1 MEFINLYRQY
11 KEVEKEV
18 NEGIHDV
25 LSSQSFI
32 QGRQVFELER
42 KLSEFVGRKHTISC
56 SSGTD
61 ALVIPLMAY
70 KLESR
75 DAIFCP
81 SFTFFATAESIS
93 LAGGTPIFIDSDRD
107 NYNMDLDYLEESIK
121 RIKKE
126 GKLNPRGI
134 ISVDIF
140 GLPCDYDRLESI
152 AKEYNLFL
160 IEDAAQSFGA
170 SYKGKRAC
178 SFGDVAATSFF
189 PAKPLGCYG
198 DGGAIFTD
206 DDDLAEKM
214 RSIRVHGQ
222 GNDKYTNIRIGMN
235 GRLDT
240 LQAVVLL
247 AKLKVFEKELVSRD
261 IIAKRYTEKLKNY
274 FETPDIPYGYKSAWA
289 QYTIEP
295 KDSESRERI
304 IKNASNK
311 GIPLMIYYKTP
322 LHLQEA
328 YRSLNYKKGSLPI
341 CEEICNKVFS
351 IPMHPYLSDNEI
363 EDVVKAL
370 LESL

>member
-1 MEFINLYRQY
+1 MEFINLSRQY
-11 KEVEKEV
+11 KEIEKEV
-18 NEGIHDV
+18 NLGIKDV

-32 QGRQVFELER
+32 QGNQVFELER
-42 KLSEFVGRKHTISC
+42 KLSQFVGRKHTISC

-70 KLESR
+70 ELKSN

-93 LAGGTPIFIDSDRD
+93 LAGGTPVFIDSDRH
-107 NYNMDLDYLEESIK
+107 NYNMDLNFLEESIK
-121 RIKKE
+121 RIKGE

-140 GLPCDYDRLESI
+140 GLPCDYDRLESL
-152 AKEYNLFL
+152 AKEHNLFL

-170 SYKGKRAC
+170 SYNGKRAC

-222 GNDKYTNIRIGMN
+222 GEDKYTNVRIGMN

-247 AKLKVFEKELVSRD
+247 AKLKVFEKELESRD
-261 IIAKRYTEKLKNY
+261 IIAKKYTERLKND
-274 FETPDIPYGYKSAWA
+274 FITPDVPFGYKSAWA
-289 QYTIEP
+289 QYTIEA
-295 KDSESRERI
+295 KDTKSREHI
-304 IKNASNK
+304 INHAKNK

-322 LHLQEA
+322 LHLQAA
-328 YRSLNYKKGSLPI
+328 YSSLNYKKGSLPV

-351 IPMHPYLSDNEI
+351 IPMHPYLSDDEI
-363 EDVVKAL
+363 EAVVTAVL
-370 LESL
+370 GS